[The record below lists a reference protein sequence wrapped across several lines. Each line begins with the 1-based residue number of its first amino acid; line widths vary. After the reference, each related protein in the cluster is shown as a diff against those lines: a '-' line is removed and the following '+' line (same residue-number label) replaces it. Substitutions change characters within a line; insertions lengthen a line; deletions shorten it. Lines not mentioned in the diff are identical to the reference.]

1 MSYWTS
7 DNIIQMD
14 EKQVSISAENG
25 LDYTVNDTGRKIQLF
40 IPPSVKFLS
49 GKDSYL
55 QFDLTISQDAAIK
68 TRLQLDPAGAGMI
81 VQNLRIYD
89 GSRGNLIEEINEYNQ
104 LVAINSDYN
113 TDASLKNI
121 RALTQGGNHWSGK
134 NRGTEGT
141 SQTDYAEVQNNP
153 WTKPYIDSI
162 NQDVDFDHTTDNNTV
177 KCCVPLDQ
185 SGVFTGDIFPVL
197 MTNGLYIELDLMP
210 APRIVR
216 QLDSVVRFRRTALN
230 PVFLEV
236 EASSGTNGNS
246 AGIDRGDW
254 PIALNASEVQTWVV
268 SNKNSNFKVSN
279 FPFVVGEKYRF
290 VKYASLTSGNGSD
303 LISQE
308 MTIEEIDVNASGNL
322 RIKNTASINAS
333 TSADIDGTWAMF
345 STTVQDA
352 AAFNPTYKVSNF
364 QFIAHQVILDPAYEQ
379 RMLAKARA
387 GKFIEF
393 DIYSKT
399 NYKNSLLASERQG
412 TFLIHANNSK
422 AKSII
427 CIPTDASVYTPQQLA
442 SSNGTYEISN
452 NNMDIFL
459 NSARSGITG
468 CCDFLSSVQFQIDGK
483 LVPSRPVSVKKIASR
498 NSIDAFHIFELEKT
512 LSNSKIEPRSLSKY
526 MENFLVGRG
535 FGGSSDGAMDLRG
548 KDLSILLNY
557 SETTA
562 PTKNKTF
569 STFVCYVKRIRIRG
583 GLVEVMN

>member
-55 QFDLTISQDAAIK
+55 QFDLTISQDAGIRS
-68 TRLQLDPAGAGMI
+68 RLQLDPAGAGMI

-121 RALTQGGNHWSGK
+121 RALTQGGTHWSGK

-141 SQTDYAEVQNNP
+141 SQSDYAEVQNNP
-153 WTKPYIDSI
+153 WSKPYNDATQ
-162 NQDVDFDHTTDNNTV
+162 NVNFDHTLDNNTV
-177 KCCVPLDQ
+177 KCCVSLDQ

-236 EASSGTNGNS
+236 EAHTVANGNS
-246 AGIDRGDW
+246 LHIARGDW
-254 PIALNASEVQTWVV
+254 PIRFNASTVQTWIV
-268 SNKNSNFKVSN
+268 SNKNSNFKISN

-308 MTIEEIDVNASGNL
+308 MTIEAIDVDTNGNI
-322 RIKNTASINAS
+322 RIRNTASINAS

-412 TFLIHANNSK
+412 TFLIHTNNSK

>member
-55 QFDLTISQDAAIK
+55 QFDLTISQDAGIRS
-68 TRLQLDPAGAGMI
+68 RLQLDPAGAGMI

-113 TDASLKNI
+113 TDASLKNM
-121 RALTQGGNHWSGK
+121 RALTQGGTHWSGK

-153 WTKPYIDSI
+153 WSKPYNDGIT
-162 NQDVDFDHTTDNNTV
+162 QDVNFDHTTDNNTV

-236 EASSGTNGNS
+236 EAHTVANGNS

-254 PIALNASEVQTWVV
+254 PIATNASTVQTLVV

-333 TSADIDGTWAMF
+333 TNASIDGTWAMF

-352 AAFNPTYKVSNF
+352 AAFNPTYKVANF

-412 TFLIHANNSK
+412 TFLIHTNNSK

-512 LSNSKIEPRSLSKY
+512 LSNAKIEPRSLSKY

>member
-1 MSYWTS
+1 
-7 DNIIQMD
+7 
-14 EKQVSISAENG
+14 
-25 LDYTVNDTGRKIQLF
+25 
-40 IPPSVKFLS
+40 
-49 GKDSYL
+49 
-55 QFDLTISQDAAIK
+55 
-68 TRLQLDPAGAGMI
+68 MI

-121 RALTQGGNHWSGK
+121 RALTQGGTHWSGK

-141 SQTDYAEVQNNP
+141 SQSDYAEVQNNP
-153 WTKPYIDSI
+153 WTKPYNDATQ
-162 NQDVDFDHTTDNNTV
+162 NVNFDHTTDNNTV

-236 EASSGTNGNS
+236 EAHSGANGNS
-246 AGIDRGDW
+246 LHIARGDW
-254 PIALNASEVQTWVV
+254 PIRFNASTVQTWIV
-268 SNKNSNFKVSN
+268 SNKNSNFKISN

-308 MTIEEIDVNASGNL
+308 MTIDAIDVNASGNI
-322 RIKNTASINAS
+322 RIRNTASINAS
-333 TSADIDGTWAMF
+333 TNASIDGTWAMF

-412 TFLIHANNSK
+412 TFLIHTNNSK

-512 LSNSKIEPRSLSKY
+512 LSNAKIEPRSLSKY

>member
-55 QFDLTISQDAAIK
+55 QFDLTISQDAGIR

-141 SQTDYAEVQNNP
+141 SQSDYAEVQNNP
-153 WTKPYIDSI
+153 WSKPYNDGI
-162 NQDVDFDHTTDNNTV
+162 NQDVDFDHTVDNNTV

-197 MTNGLYIELDLMP
+197 MTNGLYIELDLMA
-210 APRIVR
+210 APRIIR

-236 EASSGTNGNS
+236 EAHDGSNGNS
-246 AGIDRGDW
+246 AGIVKGDW
-254 PIALNASEVQTWVV
+254 PIDKNASTVQTWIV

-290 VKYASLTSGNGSD
+290 VKYASLTSGNGSN

-308 MTIEEIDVNASGNL
+308 MTIEEIDVDTNGNI
-322 RIKNTASINAS
+322 RIKNDASINAS
-333 TSADIDGTWAMF
+333 TSANIDGTWAMF

-352 AAFNPTYKVSNF
+352 AAFNPTYKVANF

-583 GLVEVMN
+583 GLVEVIN

>member
-55 QFDLTISQDAAIK
+55 QFDLTISQDAGIR

-113 TDASLKNI
+113 TDASLKNL

-153 WTKPYIDSI
+153 WSKPYNDGIT
-162 NQDVDFDHTTDNNTV
+162 QDVNFDHTTDNNTV

-210 APRIVR
+210 APRIIR

-236 EASSGTNGNS
+236 EAHSATNGNS
-246 AGIDRGDW
+246 LHINRGDW
-254 PIALNASEVQTWVV
+254 PILYNASTVQTWIV
-268 SNKNSNFKVSN
+268 SNKNSNFKLSN

-290 VKYASLTSGNGSD
+290 VKYASLTSGNGSN

-308 MTIEEIDVNASGNL
+308 MTIQEIDVDANGNI

-333 TSADIDGTWAMF
+333 TNASIDGTWAMF
-345 STTVQDA
+345 STTCQDA

-483 LVPSRPVSVKKIASR
+483 LVPSRPVSVKKIATR

-548 KDLSILLNY
+548 KDLAILLNY
-557 SETTA
+557 SESTA
-562 PTKNKTF
+562 PTKNKIF